1 MKLNIF
7 ESEVILIMANWQVLT
22 LMQMAVRACRVLQES
37 FSFALDEAAQ
47 RRIVN
52 GELINELR
60 MNCQS
65 DNEFNSIAYH

>member
-1 MKLNIF
+1 
-7 ESEVILIMANWQVLT
+7 MANWQVLT
-22 LMQMAVRACRVLQES
+22 LMQMAVRACRVLES

-47 RRIVN
+47 RRKVN
-52 GELINELR
+52 GELINELQ